1 MEVGT
6 NKLELHYWFNDN
18 SHSMD
23 ACILNNCEREL
34 LGLIVE
40 VANILNVEIII
51 ESEALGEGGLRQI
64 FKVIK
69 KNEKKNAVITTAII
83 VAIATAIITTPLT
96 SLFTTCI
103 EKLFED
109 SELVDLE
116 KQKKREEIKKL
127 ILENKLLENKLNNDT
142 KIIKKKSNFYNN
154 IMLYPKVTRVSIKN
168 IEDNQN
174 LFKEVFI
181 SRDKF
186 HDYILE
192 TDELPTKI
200 DENATI
206 EIISPVLKKG
216 KYQWKGIYNGSVLDF
231 YMKSSE
237 FKTLVQT
244 GEIEF
249 KNGTSITCV
258 LEMPC
263 KMDNL
268 GNEIITSYNVTS
280 VRNYFMNNTP
290 IETNEGRFLRRKKE
304 ADERQLKLF

>member
-103 EKLFED
+103 DKLFED
-109 SELVDLE
+109 SELVD
-116 KQKKREEIKKL
+116 
-127 ILENKLLENKLNNDT
+127 
-142 KIIKKKSNFYNN
+142 
-154 IMLYPKVTRVSIKN
+154 
-168 IEDNQN
+168 
-174 LFKEVFI
+174 
-181 SRDKF
+181 
-186 HDYILE
+186 
-192 TDELPTKI
+192 
-200 DENATI
+200 
-206 EIISPVLKKG
+206 PVR
-216 KYQWKGIYNGSVLDF
+216 
-231 YMKSSE
+231 
-237 FKTLVQT
+237 T
-244 GEIEF
+244 
-249 KNGTSITCV
+249 
-258 LEMPC
+258 
-263 KMDNL
+263 
-268 GNEIITSYNVTS
+268 
-280 VRNYFMNNTP
+280 
-290 IETNEGRFLRRKKE
+290 
-304 ADERQLKLF
+304 